1 MKQLKWL
8 LATAIFAILLGGCS
22 SDGEVIR
29 VGAPFQEDETSGI
42 KFHTDITDAELITDL
57 RGIINTEKE
66 VEQPADLTGL
76 ADTFFTLD
84 IPEEGVSEIW
94 RYVWYQEDGSTIL
107 SNDSLAGDENE
118 DQDFFIL
125 TADQTEELKRILV
138 E

>member
-8 LATAIFAILLGGCS
+8 IATAILAITLAGCS
-22 SDGEVIR
+22 SEEELIR

-42 KFHTDITDAELITDL
+42 KFHTDIKAAESITDL
-57 RGIINTEKE
+57 RGIISTEKE
-66 VEQPADLTGL
+66 VEKPADLTGL
-76 ADTFFTLD
+76 ADTFFTLE

-107 SNDSLAGDENE
+107 SNDNLAGDENE

-125 TADQTEELKRILV
+125 TADQTEELKRILA